1 MKRNKRL
8 IFMTGGGTAG
18 HVTAN
23 LALAEPLKA
32 EGFTCMY
39 LGMKKGIEYKLATQ
53 AGLPFRPVTSGR
65 LHRNLNP
72 DTLLLPFRVIKGT
85 VQAVHWIRKEK
96 PCLIFCKGGFVS
108 WPVAAAGAMT
118 HTTVILHESDMT
130 PGLSNKL
137 CVPFAKRVLT
147 TFQDTVS
154 YLPKDKALYTGTP
167 IRASLTKGSREKGF
181 ELTGLDP
188 DGKPVLMVIGGS
200 SGAKAL
206 NDAVKDNLD
215 TLLESFQIIHL
226 YGSKNAFEAP
236 KEEGYFSLAYA
247 SSELPDLYACA
258 DLALSRAG
266 SNVIN
271 ELLLLKIPALLVPLP
286 LSVSRGDQILN
297 AKHFESLGFAKML
310 PQEEMT
316 GERLVGDL
324 NKLYQDRA
332 SYQQA
337 MNSDKA
343 KNGTQEVL
351 KVILEEAAKVQ

>member
-1 MKRNKRL
+1 
-8 IFMTGGGTAG
+8 MTGGGTAG

-167 IRASLTKGSREKGF
+167 IRASLTKGSREKGV

-236 KEEGYFSLAYA
+236 KKEGYFSLAYA

-286 LSVSRGDQILN
+286 LVALSLIYTDLPPAGWAGVLVALYYGGVLFTGGLRLHRGSGIGRVTLLTLVVLLLAVLMSFVASKRMSRPINDM
-297 AKHFESLGFAKML
+297 AAA
-310 PQEEMT
+310 
-316 GERLVGDL
+316 GE
-324 NKLYQDRA
+324 
-332 SYQQA
+332 
-337 MNSDKA
+337 
-343 KNGTQEVL
+343 
-351 KVILEEAAKVQ
+351 

>member
-1 MKRNKRL
+1 
-8 IFMTGGGTAG
+8 MTGGGTAG

-65 LHRNLNP
+65 VHRNLNP
-72 DTLLLPFRVIKGT
+72 DTLLLPFRVIKGIA
-85 VQAVHWIRKEK
+85 QAIHWIVKEK

-108 WPVAAAGAMT
+108 WPVAVAGAMT

-137 CVPFAKRVLT
+137 CVPFAKKVLT
-147 TFQDTVS
+147 TFRDTVR
-154 YLPKDKALYTGTP
+154 YLPKEKAVYTGTP
-167 IRASLTKGSREKGF
+167 IRASLTEGSREKGF
-181 ELTGLDP
+181 ERTGLDP

-215 TLLESFQIIHL
+215 QLLESFQIIHL
-226 YGSKNAFEAP
+226 YGSKNAFEPPEKA
-236 KEEGYFSLAYA
+236 GYFSLAYA
-247 SSELPDLYACA
+247 SSELADLYACA
-258 DLALSRAG
+258 DIALSRAG

-271 ELLLLKIPALLVPLP
+271 ELLLLKIPAVLVPLP

-297 AKHFESLGFAKML
+297 AKHFEAMGFAKML
-310 PQEEMT
+310 PQEDMT
-316 GERLVGDL
+316 GDTLIRTLQDV
-324 NKLYQDRA
+324 YQDRA
-332 SYQQA
+332 SFKQA

-351 KVILEEAAKVQ
+351 KVLLEEAGKVQ